1 MVSKMKINE
10 LIKLRN
16 EIEIEFYEKFIMY
29 ENTPIYDYFLSVMSI
44 PMNKI
49 NEKIKQELQ
58 EIKEVEKYKEKS
70 YAEYLSEIGG
80 TD

>member
-1 MVSKMKINE
+1 
-10 LIKLRN
+10 
-16 EIEIEFYEKFIMY
+16 MY
-29 ENTPIYDYFLSVMSI
+29 ENTPIYYYFLGVMSI

-49 NEKIKQELQ
+49 NEKIKQMAS
-58 EIKEVEKYKEKS
+58 EIKEVEEYKEKS

>member
-1 MVSKMKINE
+1 MKINE

-29 ENTPIYDYFLSVMSI
+29 ENTPIYDYFLGVMSI
-44 PMNKI
+44 PMSKI

-58 EIKEVEKYKEKS
+58 EIKEVEEYKEKS
-70 YAEYLSEIGG
+70 YAEYISEIGG